1 MIKKKVLRGAAAF
14 ALALGPVL
22 TSPSLAIANDQ
33 QDAYNSAMA
42 QYQLLWSQGKVAEA
56 NAAYSQA
63 QSAWQTYQSCLVANS
78 CTNSSAP
85 QASQSPTPPPTSSQT
100 PTPSISASSSPTP
113 PPVKSPTPAPSSSSS
128 GSQTTTNSP
137 APLMSYDD
145 YVKEIQALDQKIVTS
160 TGSERTALLEQ
171 KNNVV
176 TKYQSDNQKAQQKY
190 VAVQKEYVEQ
200 LAVITARNQAEA
212 QAQLIQVA
220 KDQAINAGVS
230 SERLTSW
237 TDAQT
242 QLQSKVEELEKVIS
256 GFETMY
262 TAESIAG
269 MTVESVDQ
277 TVATAIAYQNEL
289 KQESLKLSSLAIT
302 SISKVDSSALTNEQK
317 NVLVSAANIG
327 FEYADQ
333 GSTIYNQSL
342 EALYLVAESDDP
354 TLRPE
359 VAAIPVIGQALEGVL
374 EAFNTLGNVG
384 SDMSPQVREQ
394 SEKVVVSAV
403 IVGQVTQVAVGAST
417 VAANAASMA
426 SATMLR
432 RP

>member
-1 MIKKKVLRGAAAF
+1 MVKKRVLRGAAAF

-42 QYQLLWSQGKVAEA
+42 QYQLLWSQGKIAEA

-63 QSAWQTYQSCLVANS
+63 QAAWQTYQSCLVSNT
-78 CTNSSAP
+78 CTNSSVP
-85 QASQSPTPPPTSSQT
+85 QVSQSPAPAPVSSQT
-100 PTPSISASSSPTP
+100 PTPSTSASSSPTP

-128 GSQTTTNSP
+128 GSQATVNSP
-137 APLMSYDD
+137 APLMSYED

-171 KNNVV
+171 KNNVI

-289 KQESLKLSSLAIT
+289 KQESLTLSSLAIT

-327 FEYADQ
+327 FEYAEQ
-333 GSTIYNQSL
+333 GSAIYNQSL

-359 VAAIPVIGQALEGVL
+359 LAAIPVIGQALEGVL